1 MFAPLI
7 VLIGKYFGQKKLN
20 QVRGQLIA
28 LHIQT
33 MTRFCDRFGIDR
45 NTRHHIRMARDN
57 GKRLGGFTGLSRFL
71 FAGQTNRT
79 YIMSG

>member
-7 VLIGKYFGQKKLN
+7 VLIGKYFGQKKFN

-33 MTRFCDRFGIDR
+33 MTRFCDSFGIDR
-45 NTRHHIRMARDN
+45 TTRQHLIRMARDN
-57 GKRLGGFTGLSRFL
+57 GKRLGLL
-71 FAGQTNRT
+71 A
-79 YIMSG
+79 